1 MFAVHVTP
9 GGSVD
14 AFDLMTLATFAA
26 ERLGLPNW
34 YFVDRDT
41 FFSEDEVAAFMQS
54 PQSYYIDSLGILR
67 LDYQDSLNDVNT
79 APFDV
84 MGTSFNYGT
93 QDTV

>member
-1 MFAVHVTP
+1 MFAVCVNDN
-9 GGSVD
+9 GYVM
-14 AFDLMTLATFAA
+14 AFDLMTLQIYAVH
-26 ERLGLPNW
+26 RINLPNW

-41 FFSEDEVAAFMQS
+41 FFSEAEVAAFMQS

-79 APFDV
+79 APFDA
-84 MGTSFNYGT
+84 MGASFNYGT